1 MADSERPSRDPIY
14 RLIVALMAA
23 DIVVGLAL
31 AAVGWFVLEK
41 SEMVLV
47 GTGLAL
53 IGALLLFF
61 FQGRAQ
67 RASRRQD
74 QD

>member
-1 MADSERPSRDPIY
+1 MADRERPTRDPIY
-14 RLIVALMAA
+14 RLIIGLMAA

-31 AAVGWFVLEK
+31 AAVGWFVMEK

-61 FQGRAQ
+61 FQGRGA
-67 RASRRQD
+67 RADRRQD
-74 QD
+74 LD